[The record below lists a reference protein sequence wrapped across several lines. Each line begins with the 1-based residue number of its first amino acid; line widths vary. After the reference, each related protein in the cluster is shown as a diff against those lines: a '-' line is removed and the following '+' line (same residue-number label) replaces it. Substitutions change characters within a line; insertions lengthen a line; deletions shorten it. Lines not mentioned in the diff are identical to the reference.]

1 MPAKLGYRGFLV
13 EEGTGPE
20 LLIVGPDT
28 IPLQLRLLD
37 TAPTTILL
45 KGDRQD
51 VAEEISSG
59 AVRAE
64 INGRK
69 VRRLAPPYEPLLWQT
84 ERKRLCNN
92 CYNYATMK
100 ATDNFAQP
108 GRGSGV
114 PFPPRFFRGQSV
126 KEAAERDGLGV
137 YVPPQGSGDVRRPPP
152 WRKTSCRAGSS
163 RRLVNLNV
171 FFNSGKLDV
180 QTAMCSN
187 QGTKKE
193 NNHKVLQ
200 PFIKTSL
207 KFT

>member
-1 MPAKLGYRGFLV
+1 MTSRGLEGTWIRTGGYGRFRGEWVKGYLDQAIQKGLTFSSGNMPAKLGYRGFLV

-37 TAPTTILL
+37 SAPTTILL

-51 VAEEISSG
+51 VAEEIFSG

-126 KEAAERDGLGV
+126 KEAAERDGLEV
-137 YVPPQGSGDVRRPPP
+137 YVPPQGSGEVRRPPP
-152 WRKTSCRAGSS
+152 GGKH
-163 RRLVNLNV
+163 LVALV
-171 FFNSGKLDV
+171 VRDG
-180 QTAMCSN
+180 
-187 QGTKKE
+187 
-193 NNHKVLQ
+193 
-200 PFIKTSL
+200 
-207 KFT
+207 